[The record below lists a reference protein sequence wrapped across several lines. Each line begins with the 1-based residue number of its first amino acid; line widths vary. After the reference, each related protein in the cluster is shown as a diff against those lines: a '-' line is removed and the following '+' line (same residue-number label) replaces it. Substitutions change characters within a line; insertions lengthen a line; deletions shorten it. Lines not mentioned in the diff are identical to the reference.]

1 MLAETGFRIGE
12 MLGVEYTKDIDYQK
26 HTVRVRFRD
35 DNENKARAKNSEY
48 RQSLISK
55 ETFKFLMDYLVENG
69 KLLQHQNYLFINI
82 SGKTAG
88 QALKVDS
95 VYDMFGRMEKKT
107 GIKLTPHMLRRYFAM
122 ERWNAGW
129 PLELVSQALGH
140 RHLETTIKYLSIM
153 DDKLIEASNDFFEK
167 HSDDYGMKQLL

>member
-1 MLAETGFRIGE
+1 M
-12 MLGVEYTKDIDYQK
+12 
-26 HTVRVRFRD
+26 
-35 DNENKARAKNSEY
+35 
-48 RQSLISK
+48 
-55 ETFKFLMDYLVENG
+55 
-69 KLLQHQNYLFINI
+69 
-82 SGKTAG
+82 
-88 QALKVDS
+88 KVDS
-95 VYDMFGRMEKKT
+95 VYDMFGRIEKKT

-167 HSDDYGMKQLL
+167 HSDDYGIKQLL